1 MQHLKLL
8 KLASKSRA
16 STGQEGLRV
25 DATCV
30 KNCEDSNMV
39 WVYTAS
45 IPPVKSEST
54 NTNTIQISLIQYDKR
69 IHINEYNK

>member
-39 WVYTAS
+39 WVYTTS
-45 IPPVKSEST
+45 IPPVKSESGILLVFKSRYSAVT
-54 NTNTIQISLIQYDKR
+54 RKPS
-69 IHINEYNK
+69 